1 RERFLAVAR
10 KAFEGTAIT
19 MHSTSRTALARSG
32 WNWISLGKATP
43 GSNSFTWH
51 SAMRC
56 KCSGRWPQRATV
68 WPFSEMILANAL
80 PQAPAPSTETFM
92 AAPPVDAR
100 SRPDPVSPDQI
111 GIHRAAW
118 SRSGVRC
125 RAGAAGYSNDAYR
138 WRAQ

>member
-1 RERFLAVAR
+1 MAVGIFEAASRAKLGPERATGIAP
-10 KAFEGTAIT
+10 G
-19 MHSTSRTALARSG
+19 MSSRVM
-32 WNWISLGKATP
+32 P
-43 GSNSFTWH
+43 H
-51 SAMRC
+51 
-56 KCSGRWPQRATV
+56 TV

-80 PQAPAPSTETFM
+80 PHAPAPSTETFM

-138 WRAQ
+138 WRAQPWRW